1 VIKSFIQSI
10 KRLFYPKKEL
20 YGLLFNVLGLEANNQ
35 DIYQL
40 AFIHRSASLQKS
52 KGLNQNNE
60 RLEYLGDAILGAIT
74 ADILYKYFPNKDEG
88 FLTQVR
94 SKIVSRE
101 SLNTLALKLE
111 LDKYVMSN
119 VCANNNKHVFGDAFE
134 ALVGAIYL
142 DQGYLKTK
150 DVLENHIFKNFID
163 IEEVVNIDRNF
174 KSKLIEW
181 AQKNKRD
188 LSFET
193 RDKGYEKDTK
203 LPLFIAEV
211 SLETEIIG
219 SGVGYSKKEAQQKA
233 SEQALDSIH
242 VTGEVAVAS

>member
-1 VIKSFIQSI
+1 VFNSVIQSI
-10 KRLFYPKKEL
+10 KRLFFPKKGL
-20 YGLLFNVLGLEANNQ
+20 YGLLFDMLGLDPNNP

-40 AFIHRSASLQKS
+40 AFVHKSASLPKL
-52 KGLNQNNE
+52 KGANQNNE

-74 ADILYKYFPNKDEG
+74 ADVLYKYFPNKDEG

-101 SLNTLALKLE
+101 SLNLLASKLE

-150 DVLENHIFKNFID
+150 DVIENHIFKNFID
-163 IEEVVNIDRNF
+163 IEQVVTVDKNF

-181 AQKNKRD
+181 AQKNKKD
-188 LSFET
+188 LTFET
-193 RDKGYEKDTK
+193 NDKGYEKDTK

-211 SLETEIIG
+211 SLDTEIIG
-219 SGVGYSKKEAQQKA
+219 SGTGYSKKEAQQKA
-233 SEQALDSIH
+233 SEQALTSIH
-242 VTGEVAVAS
+242 VTGDLAVA